1 MSIYTEA
8 QKVDRF
14 NVFTDEVLIHK
25 SNTTADIY
33 TKNYIKL
40 ITALN
45 KPLINNTDDKI
56 IETIDGM
63 DLKPSS
69 KRQLVNFVIVYL
81 KWSKTHDISKLDT
94 YRSNLFKQEEKT
106 LTTRKKITLST
117 LPKIKDFKAYTNKL
131 YDDKKYQEF
140 IINYLLMNYNVR
152 NMDLDLQFILERVGI
167 DNNDNYLHI
176 SKNGVY
182 YIRNKYKTFNIYG
195 TKEYKITNKKFV
207 DAVKTYYI
215 NRREEMGNKPVYLL
229 STQLGDR
236 IHPTSMGK
244 YIFTRTFNKLTESKI
259 NDMMVSQIKSFKDIK
274 KLKQI
279 GDRRGTD
286 IKTLIKYYNLNVPVE
301 DV

>member
-8 QKVDRF
+8 QKVDKF
-14 NVFTDEVLIHK
+14 NDFTNEVLINK

-106 LTTRKKITLST
+106 LSTRKKITLST
-117 LPKIKDFKAYTNKL
+117 LPNKR
-131 YDDKKYQEF
+131 F
-140 IINYLLMNYNVR
+140 
-152 NMDLDLQFILERVGI
+152 
-167 DNNDNYLHI
+167 
-176 SKNGVY
+176 
-182 YIRNKYKTFNIYG
+182 
-195 TKEYKITNKKFV
+195 
-207 DAVKTYYI
+207 
-215 NRREEMGNKPVYLL
+215 
-229 STQLGDR
+229 
-236 IHPTSMGK
+236 
-244 YIFTRTFNKLTESKI
+244 
-259 NDMMVSQIKSFKDIK
+259 
-274 KLKQI
+274 
-279 GDRRGTD
+279 
-286 IKTLIKYYNLNVPVE
+286 
-301 DV
+301 

>member
-106 LTTRKKITLST
+106 LSTRKNITLST

-152 NMDLDLQFILERVGI
+152 NMDLDLVFILERVGI

-215 NRREEMGNKPVYLL
+215 NRREDIGNKPVYLL

>member
-1 MSIYTEA
+1 M
-8 QKVDRF
+8 
-14 NVFTDEVLIHK
+14 
-25 SNTTADIY
+25 
-33 TKNYIKL
+33 
-40 ITALN
+40 
-45 KPLINNTDDKI
+45 
-56 IETIDGM
+56 
-63 DLKPSS
+63 
-69 KRQLVNFVIVYL
+69 
-81 KWSKTHDISKLDT
+81 
-94 YRSNLFKQEEKT
+94 
-106 LTTRKKITLST
+106 
-117 LPKIKDFKAYTNKL
+117 
-131 YDDKKYQEF
+131 
-140 IINYLLMNYNVR
+140 
-152 NMDLDLQFILERVGI
+152 
-167 DNNDNYLHI
+167 LHI

-215 NRREEMGNKPVYLL
+215 NRREDIGNKPVYLL